1 MKKSLGMG
9 KYRDLLFAIGLFI
22 VLDLG
27 ILMFNFFASTQ
38 LERDASRINS
48 AGELRMLTQQITKSL
63 LTLQVERKGDLPI
76 QTSMAQLNQGHAG
89 FVRALGKLKDSLVQ
103 DAEFTVF
110 GLNPGDLREA
120 MGKLEREW
128 GPLDQSIRPVIATNE
143 PSADDTE
150 IAVNKAVARN
160 IRLMGF
166 SDDLA
171 TGVEAAART
180 KTSRMRQIQVLAIVL
195 ALVNFVYIV
204 FKFLRRLNASDQIA
218 ESARRETEDILN
230 TVTEGLLLVRADGK
244 LGSQFSASVPR
255 LFMRGVRA
263 GDDFRELLDGMLGEE
278 RAAEARS
285 YLDLMFDPKVKPALL
300 GQLDPLRDVQVTPP
314 ARSKEKPRFLT
325 FQMTQVREQGVVK
338 ELLVTVFDVTQKVEL
353 ERELVATQEAARSDV
368 EDLIRV
374 LEHEPALLQDF
385 LVSARA
391 RLADLN
397 QAMREVG
404 RQPHAYLQLV
414 QEAARL
420 VHGIKGEGAS
430 LSLMAVS
437 RQAHLME
444 DALAPLLQ
452 RADLAGE
459 DLIPVVLELSRV
471 QEQVE
476 RLYRVFDRMSKL
488 AGVQGADESR
498 RMEAMV
504 DNLRSLSQRVAQ
516 SLSKQVRLTAHIAEA
531 AIPLEITH
539 VLREAL
545 PQLIRNA
552 VVHGI
557 EGPDE
562 RVSQGKPPV
571 GELRLEIARAQ
582 DGRLHV
588 TLSDDGRGIEV
599 PVVRRRVAQLRTD
612 AASLTDS
619 QLLGFIFDQNFSTST
634 EVTEHAGRG
643 TGLALVREIAEKAGA
658 KLRVMT
664 QPQRYTRFVLLFG
677 AAS

>member
-9 KYRDLLFAIGLFI
+9 KYRDLLFAILLFI

-63 LTLQVERKGDLPI
+63 LTLQMEKQSEMPI
-76 QTSMAQLNQGHAG
+76 QTSMAQLGQGHTG
-89 FVRALGKLKDSLVQ
+89 FVRALAAIKGSLGQ
-103 DAEFTVF
+103 DIEFTAF
-110 GLNPGDLREA
+110 GLDPADLRDDIR
-120 MGKLEREW
+120 KLEKEW
-128 GPLDQSIRPVIATNE
+128 GPLEESLRPVVAVPE
-143 PSADDTE
+143 PLMEDVE
-150 IAVNKAVARN
+150 IAATKAVARN
-160 IRLMGF
+160 IRLMALC
-166 SDDLA
+166 DDLA
-171 TGVEAAART
+171 RAIESAANT
-180 KTSRMRQIQVLAIVL
+180 KTQRMRQIQVLAIVL

-204 FKFLRRLNASDQIA
+204 FKFLRRLNASDQVA

-244 LGSQFSASVPR
+244 LGSQFSASVGR
-255 LFMRGVRA
+255 LFMRNVRA
-263 GDDFRELLDGMLGEE
+263 GDDFRELLDDMLGPD

-285 YLDLMFDPKVKPALL
+285 YLELMFDPKVKPALL
-300 GQLDPLRDVQVTPP
+300 GQLDPLRDVQVMPP
-314 ARSKEKPRFLT
+314 PRSHEKPRFLT
-325 FQMTQVREQGVVK
+325 FQMTQVREAGAVK
-338 ELLVTVFDVTQKVEL
+338 ELLVTVFDVTQKVHL
-353 ERELVATQEAARSDV
+353 ERELAATQEAARSDV

-374 LEHEPALLQDF
+374 LENEPALLQDF
-385 LVSARA
+385 LVGARA

-397 QAMREVG
+397 QSMREVG
-404 RQPHAYLQLV
+404 RQPRAYLQLV
-414 QEAARL
+414 QEAAQL
-420 VHGIKGEGAS
+420 VHGIKGEAAA

-444 DALAPLLQ
+444 DSLAPLLK

-476 RLYRVFDRMSKL
+476 RLYRVFDRMGKL
-488 AGVQGADESR
+488 SGAPEADGAR
-498 RMEAMV
+498 RMDAMV

-516 SLSKQVRLTAHIAEA
+516 SLSKQVRLTAHIAES

-557 EGPDE
+557 EAPHE
-562 RVSQGKPPV
+562 RVGQGKPAM
-571 GELRLEIARAQ
+571 GELRLEIGRGE
-582 DGRLHV
+582 DGQLRV

-599 PVVRRRVAQLRTD
+599 PVVRQRVAQMRND
-612 AASLTDS
+612 AASLTDA
-619 QLLGFIFDQNFSTST
+619 QLLGFIFDQDFSTAT

-643 TGLALVREIAEKAGA
+643 TGLALVRQIVEKAGA
-658 KLRVMT
+658 RLRVMT
-664 QPQRYTRFVLLFG
+664 HPQRYTRFVLQFG